1 MMYNKG
7 YAALVHARAPL
18 EKASV
23 AAPRILIVDDQRDI
37 SRMLRTALETLR
49 QGYVIVDVPSAEEA
63 MLEMRRGQIDLLVT
77 DLRLPGISGLELIR
91 RLRKAS
97 SEADMIVISAYA
109 DENTRAEIVRL
120 GAAFYAKPLVLEDF
134 LEGVKRALA
143 ARVGSSAPEAAPAEP
158 EPEQTGAA
166 VRLARLRR
174 DLGAVAVFL
183 VNLDGA
189 IALRAGDVTALDVE
203 AVLTP
208 VVTALSAAHAV
219 GQALG
224 GPGPHSLHFFD
235 GEQYDLYAAGVGPDY
250 ALVMLFEG
258 ERGAAQMGPVLRYG
272 RQCADDLLAQL
283 RAQGEAAIAAEPAP
297 EAAPLRRVPATAPLR
312 GKPRTG
318 PLAEP
323 PPPAPL
329 TEAELQALDAAARK
343 VKTQDAAS
351 FWEAAAG
358 EGDIG
363 EVRAGTLSFEQ
374 AAQLGLINDKK

>member
-1 MMYNKG
+1 
-7 YAALVHARAPL
+7 
-18 EKASV
+18 
-23 AAPRILIVDDQRDI
+23 
-37 SRMLRTALETLR
+37 
-49 QGYVIVDVPSAEEA
+49 VDVPSAEEA

-109 DENTRAEIVRL
+109 DENTRADVEQL

-134 LEGVKRALA
+134 LEGVKRALGNRA
-143 ARVGSSAPEAAPAEP
+143 AASAPEAAAEP

-174 DLGAVAVFL
+174 DLGALAVFL

-189 IALRAGDVTALDVE
+189 ITLRAGDVTALDVQ

-224 GPGPHSLHFFD
+224 GPGPNSLHFFD

-272 RQCADDLLAQL
+272 RQCADELLAQL
-283 RAQGEAAIAAEPAP
+283 RAQGEAAMAAEAEPEPEPAP
-297 EAAPLRRVPATAPLR
+297 VRRVPATAPLR

-323 PPPAPL
+323 PPPPL
-329 TEAELQALDAAARK
+329 TEAELQSLDAAAQK

-358 EGDIG
+358 DDEIG

-374 AAQLGLINDKK
+374 AAQLGLINANKK

>member
-1 MMYNKG
+1 LYNG
-7 YAALVHARAPL
+7 SHAALVHGRAPL

-97 SEADMIVISAYA
+97 SEAEMIVISAYA
-109 DENTRAEIVRL
+109 DENTRADVTQL
-120 GAAFYAKPLVLEDF
+120 GATFYAKPLSLEQF
-134 LEGVKRALA
+134 LEGVKRALGGRA
-143 ARVGSSAPEAAPAEP
+143 APSAPAAAPA

-189 IALRAGDVTALDVE
+189 IALRAGDVTALDVT

-219 GQALG
+219 GRALG

-272 RQCADDLLAQL
+272 RQCADELLAQL
-283 RAQGEAAIAAEPAP
+283 RAVGEAAMAAEAEPEPAP
-297 EAAPLRRVPATAPLR
+297 VRRVPATAPLR
-312 GKPRTG
+312 SKPRTG
-318 PLAEP
+318 PLAEA

-329 TEAELQALDAAARK
+329 TEAELQALEAAAQK

-358 EGDIG
+358 DGEIG

-374 AAQLGLINDKK
+374 AAQLGLINAKKK